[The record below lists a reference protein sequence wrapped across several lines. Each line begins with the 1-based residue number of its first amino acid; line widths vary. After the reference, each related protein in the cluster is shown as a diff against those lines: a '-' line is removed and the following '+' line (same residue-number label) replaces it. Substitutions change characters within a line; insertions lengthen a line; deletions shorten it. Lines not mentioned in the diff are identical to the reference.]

1 MPSSPLA
8 TCALLA
14 LLAGFAGPASAGSL
28 SIGPDDD
35 VVARAI
41 AQATEEPADD
51 AIEPAD
57 DPPEAVSTSPPDAA
71 VAGQAPE
78 LQHDD
83 DILPEE
89 TSTAGAYVRGDLGA
103 ALFATPS
110 ISLAQPVGRFRSPS
124 LDPTVTFGA
133 GVGYDFGD
141 WLRADVTLDA
151 VPAAGLKARSFCAA
165 CAGGGFSRERADV
178 SALAALLNAYVEFAP
193 VGVVTPYV
201 GGGIGVSRIEATD
214 WRYTRPN
221 GRTGRR
227 PDADGW
233 NFAWA
238 LAGGVGVDLSERV
251 VLDAGYRYLSLG
263 SAETGRVA
271 VGGGG
276 GRARIKFDDVA
287 VHQLRLGVRVRFP

>member
-1 MPSSPLA
+1 MPSSRLA
-8 TCALLA
+8 ISALLV
-14 LLAGFAGPASAGSL
+14 LVVGLAAPAVAGTL
-28 SIGPDDD
+28 STGPDDD

-41 AQATEEPADD
+41 AEAAEEPTEA

-57 DPPEAVSTSPPDAA
+57 DQPEAETASAPDPAVS
-71 VAGQAPE
+71 GQAPE

-110 ISLAQPVGRFRSPS
+110 IRLAQPVGRFRSPS
-124 LDPTVTFGA
+124 VDPTVTFGA

-151 VPAAGLKARSFCAA
+151 VPATGLKARSFCAA

-193 VGVVTPYV
+193 AGVVTPYV
-201 GGGIGVSRIEATD
+201 GGGVGIARIEGTD
-214 WRYTRPN
+214 WKFTRPD

-238 LAGGVGVDLSERV
+238 LAGGVGVEVSEQV

-276 GRARIKFDDVA
+276 GRARIKLDDVA
-287 VHQLRLGVRVRFP
+287 VHQLRLGVRLRFP